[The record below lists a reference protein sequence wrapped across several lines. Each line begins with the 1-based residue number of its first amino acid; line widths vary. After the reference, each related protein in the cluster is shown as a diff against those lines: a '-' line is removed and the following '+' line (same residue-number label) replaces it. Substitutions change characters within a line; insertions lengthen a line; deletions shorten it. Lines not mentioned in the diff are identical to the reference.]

1 MSSNN
6 SEFEAAK
13 AVIGNVQICQAY
25 LLAVVHNL
33 EMTIHCSQNTLRNL
47 EKLSQ
52 FVNAENKR
60 QKAEANQA
68 AQAEA
73 KNPSFLKRLI
83 GGQVGEVLVLE
94 GGGEIAPPLSLPLCL
109 ETQTENQTNGD
120 VLSDGDV
127 MGAELSPMNEV
138 VPPNE
143 VQTDQQQLQLQLE
156 GGKIDG
162 LYEFSDKLKKRGKDF
177 KTIDLLIETV
187 DLLSMAHGYI
197 TNNENAALLEA
208 REALLCINTSLVI
221 GIPLEATID
230 QLQFSLSSTSNR
242 LIDHSATIQTFNST
256 IGRLSSILQKLFA
269 VASNLQEDVN
279 DTRDLVEQVKT
290 IVFSRSAE
298 SQKTGILK
306 WFTSQSN
313 DPIKSDMILNAIE
326 SIFSSMDKVVHYSTN
341 AFVNI
346 TALKKVP
353 LGMISFSSLPGL
365 HSQNKQFFVD
375 SNAKKQPTLA
385 A

>member
-6 SEFEAAK
+6 FEFEAAK

-60 QKAEANQA
+60 QKAEANLA

-73 KNPSFLKRLI
+73 KNPSFFKRFL
-83 GGQVGEVLVLE
+83 
-94 GGGEIAPPLSLPLCL
+94 GGGEIGIG
-109 ETQTENQTNGD
+109 EGE
-120 VLSDGDV
+120 VLNSESEV
-127 MGAELSPMNEV
+127 PKVVSEEIMGAELSPTNTNEV
-138 VPPNE
+138 VPATDDNE
-143 VQTDQQQLQLQLE
+143 VLVPLE

-208 REALLCINTSLVI
+208 REALLCIGTSLVI
-221 GIPLEATID
+221 GVPLEATID
-230 QLQFSLSSTSNR
+230 QLQFSSSSSSNR

-269 VASNLQEDVN
+269 VASNLQEDVT

-298 SQKTGILK
+298 NQKTGILK

-346 TALKKVP
+346 TALKKIP

-365 HSQNKQFFVD
+365 HSQNKQFFAD
-375 SNAKKQPTLA
+375 SNAKKPAT
-385 A
+385 

>member
-60 QKAEANQA
+60 QRAEANQA

-83 GGQVGEVLVLE
+83 GGQVGEVVFE
-94 GGGEIAPPLSLPLCL
+94 GGGEIAPSPSLPISSAPLSS
-109 ETQTENQTNGD
+109 ETQTTGEVFSG
-120 VLSDGDV
+120 GEV
-127 MGAELSPMNEV
+127 MGAELSPMNDA
-138 VPPNE
+138 PPD
-143 VQTDQQQLQLQLE
+143 QTDQQQVQLE

-208 REALLCINTSLVI
+208 REALLCISTSLVI
-221 GIPLEATID
+221 GVPLEATID

-256 IGRLSSILQKLFA
+256 IGRLASILQKLFA

-298 SQKTGILK
+298 SQKSGLLK

-326 SIFSSMDKVVHYSTN
+326 SIFSSMDKVVHYSAN

-346 TALKKVP
+346 TALKKIP

-375 SNAKKQPTLA
+375 NNNAKKMSTLA
-385 A
+385 AT

>member
-60 QKAEANQA
+60 QRAEANQA

-83 GGQVGEVLVLE
+83 GGQVGEVVFE
-94 GGGEIAPPLSLPLCL
+94 GGGEIAPSPSLPISSAPLSS
-109 ETQTENQTNGD
+109 ETQTTGEVFSG
-120 VLSDGDV
+120 GEV
-127 MGAELSPMNEV
+127 MGAELSPMNDA
-138 VPPNE
+138 PPD
-143 VQTDQQQLQLQLE
+143 QTDQQQVQLE
-156 GGKIDG
+156 GGKIEA
-162 LYEFSDKLKKRGKDF
+162 LYEFSDKLRKRAKDF

-208 REALLCINTSLVI
+208 REALLCISTSLVI
-221 GIPLEATID
+221 GVPLEATID

-346 TALKKVP
+346 TALKKIP

-375 SNAKKQPTLA
+375 PNNKKQPTLA
-385 A
+385 AT

>member
-6 SEFEAAK
+6 FEFEAAK

-60 QKAEANQA
+60 QKAEANLA

-73 KNPSFLKRLI
+73 KNPSFFKRFL
-83 GGQVGEVLVLE
+83 
-94 GGGEIAPPLSLPLCL
+94 GGGEIGIG
-109 ETQTENQTNGD
+109 EGK
-120 VLSDGDV
+120 VLNSDIEFPTAVVSEEV
-127 MGAELSPMNEV
+127 MGAELSPTDTNEV
-138 VPPNE
+138 VPAT
-143 VQTDQQQLQLQLE
+143 VSLE

-208 REALLCINTSLVI
+208 REALLCIGTSLVI
-221 GIPLEATID
+221 GVPLEATID
-230 QLQFSLSSTSNR
+230 QLQFSSSSSSNR

-269 VASNLQEDVN
+269 VASNLQEDVT

-298 SQKTGILK
+298 NQKTGILK

-346 TALKKVP
+346 TALKKIP

-365 HSQNKQFFVD
+365 HSQNKQFFLD
-375 SNAKKQPTLA
+375 SNAKKPSTFA
-385 A
+385 AT

>member
-60 QKAEANQA
+60 QRAEANQA

-83 GGQVGEVLVLE
+83 GGQVGEVVFE
-94 GGGEIAPPLSLPLCL
+94 GGGEIAPSPSLPISSAPLSS
-109 ETQTENQTNGD
+109 ETQTTGEVFSG
-120 VLSDGDV
+120 GEV
-127 MGAELSPMNEV
+127 MGAELSPMNDA
-138 VPPNE
+138 PPD
-143 VQTDQQQLQLQLE
+143 QTDQQQVQLE
-156 GGKIDG
+156 GGKIEA

-208 REALLCINTSLVI
+208 REALLCISTSLVI
-221 GIPLEATID
+221 GVPLEATID

-346 TALKKVP
+346 TALKKIP

-375 SNAKKQPTLA
+375 NNNAKKMSTLA
-385 A
+385 AT

>member
-6 SEFEAAK
+6 FEFEAAK

-33 EMTIHCSQNTLRNL
+33 EMTIYSSQNTLRNL

-60 QKAEANQA
+60 QKAEANLA

-73 KNPSFLKRLI
+73 KNPSFFKRFL
-83 GGQVGEVLVLE
+83 
-94 GGGEIAPPLSLPLCL
+94 GGGEIVIGIG
-109 ETQTENQTNGD
+109 EGE
-120 VLSDGDV
+120 VLNSDSEVPTAVVSEEV
-127 MGAELSPMNEV
+127 MGAELSPTNTNEV
-138 VPPNE
+138 VTATHDDE
-143 VQTDQQQLQLQLE
+143 VLTSDQVPLE

-208 REALLCINTSLVI
+208 REALLCIGTSLVI
-221 GIPLEATID
+221 GVPLEATID
-230 QLQFSLSSTSNR
+230 QLQFSSSSSSNR

-269 VASNLQEDVN
+269 VASNLQEDVT

-298 SQKTGILK
+298 NQKTGILK

-326 SIFSSMDKVVHYSTN
+326 SIFSSMDRVVHYSTN
-341 AFVNI
+341 AFDNI
-346 TALKKVP
+346 SALKKIP

-365 HSQNKQFFVD
+365 HSQNKQFFAD
-375 SNAKKQPTLA
+375 SNAKKTA
-385 A
+385 T

>member
-60 QKAEANQA
+60 QRAEANQA

-83 GGQVGEVLVLE
+83 GGQVGEVVFE
-94 GGGEIAPPLSLPLCL
+94 GGGEIAPSPSLPISSAPLSS
-109 ETQTENQTNGD
+109 ETQTTGEVFSG
-120 VLSDGDV
+120 GEV
-127 MGAELSPMNEV
+127 MGAELSPMNDA
-138 VPPNE
+138 PPD
-143 VQTDQQQLQLQLE
+143 QTDQQQVQLE
-156 GGKIDG
+156 GGKIEA
-162 LYEFSDKLKKRGKDF
+162 LYEFSDKLRKRAKDF

-208 REALLCINTSLVI
+208 REALLCISTSLVI
-221 GIPLEATID
+221 GVPLEATID

-256 IGRLSSILQKLFA
+256 IGRLASILQKLFA

-298 SQKTGILK
+298 SQKSGILK

-326 SIFSSMDKVVHYSTN
+326 SIFSSMDKVVHYSAN

-346 TALKKVP
+346 TALKKIP

-375 SNAKKQPTLA
+375 NNNAKKMSTLA
-385 A
+385 AT

>member
-60 QKAEANQA
+60 QRAEANQA

-83 GGQVGEVLVLE
+83 GGQVGEVVFA
-94 GGGEIAPPLSLPLCL
+94 GGGEIAPSPSLPISSAPLSS
-109 ETQTENQTNGD
+109 ETQTTGEVFSG
-120 VLSDGDV
+120 GEV
-127 MGAELSPMNEV
+127 MGAELSPMNDA
-138 VPPNE
+138 PPD
-143 VQTDQQQLQLQLE
+143 QTDQQQVQLE
-156 GGKIDG
+156 GGKIEA
-162 LYEFSDKLKKRGKDF
+162 LYEFSDKLRKRAKDF

-208 REALLCINTSLVI
+208 REALLCISTSLVI
-221 GIPLEATID
+221 GVPLEATID

-256 IGRLSSILQKLFA
+256 IGRLASILQKLFA

-298 SQKTGILK
+298 SQKSGILK

-326 SIFSSMDKVVHYSTN
+326 SIFSSMDKVVHYSAN

-346 TALKKVP
+346 TALKKIP

-375 SNAKKQPTLA
+375 PNNKKQPTLA
-385 A
+385 AT

>member
-6 SEFEAAK
+6 FEFEAAK

-25 LLAVVHNL
+25 LLTVVHNL

-60 QKAEANQA
+60 QKAEANLA

-73 KNPSFLKRLI
+73 KNPSIFRRFL
-83 GGQVGEVLVLE
+83 
-94 GGGEIAPPLSLPLCL
+94 GGGEIGNSDSVPLPIPIAVVSG
-109 ETQTENQTNGD
+109 E
-120 VLSDGDV
+120 V
-127 MGAELSPMNEV
+127 MGAELSPTNTNEV
-138 VPPNE
+138 PTPNYE
-143 VQTDQQQLQLQLE
+143 VLTSDQVSSGLE
-156 GGKIDG
+156 GGKIEG

-197 TNNENAALLEA
+197 TYNENAALLEA
-208 REALLCINTSLVI
+208 REALLCIGTSLVI
-221 GIPLEATID
+221 GVPLEATID
-230 QLQFSLSSTSNR
+230 QLQFSSSSSSSSNR
-242 LIDHSATIQTFNST
+242 LMDHSATIQTFNST

-269 VASNLQEDVN
+269 VASNLQEDVT

-298 SQKTGILK
+298 NQKTGILK

-346 TALKKVP
+346 SALKKIP

-365 HSQNKQFFVD
+365 HSQNKQFFAD
-375 SNAKKQPTLA
+375 SNAKKQAT
-385 A
+385 